1 MSRYKSIKI
10 GISIFIVIV
19 LLMAVMSTAQAEPPS
34 KVQPSPLF
42 SDGLDQNGKDKNNAS
57 ANSTSATHVPPG
69 LLKLGKLKAP
79 PVATLHNLTA
89 TIKANNNGV
98 VDKVRLTMAKK
109 TASQKISLIIHQ
121 LELYKK
127 QISHSRLG
135 NDEKAAAIAV
145 ADKNIAWYRQQESE
159 IQASDDIETINA
171 LAAGTNL
178 QTDQLKVNMK
188 KEAGIMACDQLDSRI
203 ATARNV
209 SAIATRM
216 IAELKASGNDAA
228 ALESRLADY
237 GAHIDAASQY
247 AYAARTAFEG
257 ISSETNADSGFN
269 AGYQQIRLAD
279 LEMGKAFNDLKN
291 FYMLYLHST
300 HIK

>member
-1 MSRYKSIKI
+1 MSRYNSIKI
-10 GISIFIVIV
+10 GISIFVVIA
-19 LLMAVMSTAQAEPPS
+19 LLMAVTLTVQAEQPS
-34 KVQPSPLF
+34 KAQPNQLSLN
-42 SDGLDQNGKDKNNAS
+42 QNGKDKYNIS
-57 ANSTSATHVPPG
+57 ANTSDIHVPPG
-69 LLKLGKLKAP
+69 QLKLGKLKAP
-79 PVATLHNLTA
+79 PLPTLHNLTA

-98 VDKVRLTMAKK
+98 VDKVRLTVAKK

-127 QISHSRLG
+127 QIAHSRLG
-135 NDEKAAAIAV
+135 ADEKAAAIAI
-145 ADKNIAWYRQQESE
+145 ADKNIAWYRQQESD
-159 IQASDDIETINA
+159 IQASEDIETINA
-171 LAAGTNL
+171 LAAGTNQ

-188 KEAGIMACDQLDSRI
+188 KEAGIMACDQLDNRI

-209 SAIATRM
+209 STIAAGK
-216 IAELKASGNDAA
+216 IADLKASGNDTA

-237 GAHIDAASQY
+237 DAHVDAASQY

-279 LEMGKAFNDLKN
+279 HEMGKAFTDLKN
-291 FYMLYLHST
+291 FYTLYLYST